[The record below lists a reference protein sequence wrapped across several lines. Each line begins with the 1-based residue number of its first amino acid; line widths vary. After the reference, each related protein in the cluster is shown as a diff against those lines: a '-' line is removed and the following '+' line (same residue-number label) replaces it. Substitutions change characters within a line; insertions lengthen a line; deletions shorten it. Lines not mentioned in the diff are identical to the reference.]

1 MPDWQDLVRQRL
13 SGLALDTAEKDE
25 IHAELAAHLEES
37 YDVFCK
43 EGLPQREAVQRTL
56 LQVADWQDLQSKI
69 LFAKRREQPMK
80 IRLHQLWIPGFLT
93 LTLSMIFLI
102 TLQKL
107 GFQPRIVGSGPNMI
121 LFYAPWLAS
130 LPFFGAL
137 GAYLSAR
144 RGGLLGTVLLAS
156 VFPALALTAAFLLMF
171 PIGFA
176 IEQVLGRPVEFS
188 FVATTLLRD
197 GIAWVLFPGVALLAG
212 GFLTHLLFN
221 RRSWSKETA
230 IG

>member
-1 MPDWQDLVRQRL
+1 MPNWQELVRQRL
-13 SGLALDTAEKDE
+13 SGLALDAAEKDE

-37 YDVFCK
+37 YEVFCK
-43 EGLPQREAVQRTL
+43 EGLPQREAVRRTL
-56 LQVADWQDLQSKI
+56 VQVADWQDLQRKI
-69 LFAKRREQPMK
+69 LIARRREQPMQK
-80 IRLHQLWIPGFLT
+80 RMHQLWIPGFLT
-93 LTLSMIFLI
+93 LMLSMIFLI

-107 GFQPRIVGSGPNMI
+107 GFRPRIVGSGPNTI

-137 GAYLSAR
+137 GAYVSAR
-144 RGGLLGTVLLAS
+144 AGGLLGTVLLAS

-171 PIGFA
+171 PIGFV
-176 IEQVLGRPVEFS
+176 IERIIGSPVDFGI
-188 FVATTLLRD
+188 VATAVLRD
-197 GIAWVLFPGVALLAG
+197 GIGWILVPGVALLAG
-212 GFLTHLLFN
+212 GFLAHLLFN